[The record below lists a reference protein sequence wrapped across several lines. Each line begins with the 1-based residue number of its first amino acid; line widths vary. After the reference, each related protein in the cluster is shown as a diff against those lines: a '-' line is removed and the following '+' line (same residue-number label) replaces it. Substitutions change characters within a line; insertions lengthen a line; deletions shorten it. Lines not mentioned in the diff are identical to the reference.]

1 MQIKQAEEYFG
12 QLQEQINDGVI
23 IEDEDDLARLAMLV
37 PLLCAAL
44 RQCDATLEPVKGVL
58 QQAERVITEIAFA

>member
-37 PLLCAAL
+37 PLL
-44 RQCDATLEPVKGVL
+44 
-58 QQAERVITEIAFA
+58 